1 MNFHVSRR
9 LGAAVAGLLCAM
21 LAIASAGAED
31 ADPARALLDRIKE
44 LNHTTRK
51 WTDSTQEISVN
62 VVSRG
67 REKKQKMRLLTKKY
81 GEDATRTVVSF
92 LEPPAIRGIS
102 VLQFVE
108 AHKPNVTWLYSP
120 ELDRPRQYNGSSQR
134 DSFSATDFSYE
145 DLSIRGE
152 IAEWTPEEA
161 SATLIRDED
170 VDGHACAVI
179 EIVPK
184 TVDITYKKVRLWV
197 DRGELIV
204 RKFQFEDDNGR
215 LAKTLSLSDIRAV
228 GAVPTAHRM
237 EMVNERYKSR
247 TIVVFDT
254 ITYDQGLDDS
264 VFSQRYFDD
273 ES

>member
-1 MNFHVSRR
+1 MKRQSIGAIAGLLWSALAITIVP
-9 LGAAVAGLLCAM
+9 AAVA
-21 LAIASAGAED
+21 D
-31 ADPARALLDRIKE
+31 PDPARVLLDRIKE
-44 LNHTTRK
+44 LNHSERK
-51 WTDSTQEISVN
+51 WTDSTQEISVS
-62 VVSRG
+62 VVSRSG

-81 GEDATRTVVSF
+81 GADATRTVVSF

-120 ELDRPRQYNGSSQR
+120 ELDRPRQFNGASQR

-161 SATLIRDED
+161 SATLLRDET

-184 TVDITYKKVRLWV
+184 TVDITYKKVRMWL
-197 DRGELIV
+197 DRADVVV
-204 RKFQFEDDNGR
+204 RKFEFEDDNAR
-215 LAKTLSLSDIRAV
+215 LSKTLLLSDIRTV
-228 GAVPTAHRM
+228 GKVPTAHRM
-237 EMVNERYKSR
+237 EMVNERGKSR
-247 TIVVFDT
+247 TVVVFDS